1 MAQKQQ
7 PTADPASNDPKK
19 RRRVGFAKADSG
31 VEANDC
37 ISIYLISSKDEMG
50 APNGDHITPIDLN
63 SFFGEDGKIYGY
75 SRLKI
80 TVWISSISFRSYAD
94 ISYENKSDS
103 GKGITD
109 LNSALQ
115 NIFGET
121 LVDSKEEFLQT
132 FSSDDNYIRSIV
144 SSGEVLQHPVTN
156 KHDGDSIHLGKVTS
170 DLEVVRMVMGNQD
183 AGDLYSRVVP
193 LVLLLVDGSN
203 PIDVT
208 DQGWELYVLIQ
219 KKDQENSQ
227 SRLLGFSAVYRFY
240 HYPDSNRLR
249 LGQILVLPSYQ
260 RQGYGRYLIE
270 TIYNVAISEDVYDFT
285 VEEPLDTFQHVRT
298 CIDVQ
303 RLLGFESIQE
313 TISSAVSY
321 VKHGK
326 LSKKAQVPRFLP
338 PPSVAEDV
346 RKVMKINK
354 KQLTQCWEILLYLK
368 LEPVEKY
375 MEDFVM
381 IILNRVKEEILGEDS
396 GSGGKQVI
404 EVPSEFNPDM
414 SFVMLKAKDGKQ
426 NAVEMDEDQSNQQR
440 EQLKQ
445 LVDERLNEI
454 KAVADK
460 VRQLA

>member
-132 FSSDDNYIRSIV
+132 FSSDDNYIS
-144 SSGEVLQHPVTN
+144 LLLCQ
-156 KHDGDSIHLGKVTS
+156 
-170 DLEVVRMVMGNQD
+170 VVRMVMGNQD

-346 RKVMKINK
+346 RK
-354 KQLTQCWEILLYLK
+354 QLTQCWEILLYLK

>member
-1 MAQKQQ
+1 
-7 PTADPASNDPKK
+7 
-19 RRRVGFAKADSG
+19 
-31 VEANDC
+31 
-37 ISIYLISSKDEMG
+37 MG

-132 FSSDDNYIRSIV
+132 FSSDDNYIS
-144 SSGEVLQHPVTN
+144 LLLCQ
-156 KHDGDSIHLGKVTS
+156 
-170 DLEVVRMVMGNQD
+170 VVRMVMGNQD

-346 RKVMKINK
+346 RK
-354 KQLTQCWEILLYLK
+354 QLTQCWEIVLYLK